1 MHLSDK
7 DWWRNAVIYQIYP
20 RSFLDSNKDGIGDI
34 KGIISKIDYLK
45 SLEVDAIWLSP
56 VFKSPMNDMGYDVSD
71 YFDIDPLFGNM
82 DDFEELI
89 NICHKNGLKLII
101 DQVYSH
107 TSDEHPYFK
116 QSKKD
121 KENDKADWYV
131 WADPKEDGGP
141 PNNWLSVFGGSAWE
155 WSSKRRQYYLH
166 NFLKSQP
173 DLNFHNIDVQNWVL
187 SIADFWLKKG
197 VDGFRLDVA
206 NYYFHDPKLRDNPS
220 RKNIKIPFAN
230 PYGMQDHKYSI
241 NQKENFCFLK
251 NLRKVSEKYKN
262 SILLGEID
270 NKDLQIK
277 YTEGGDKLHLAYSFE
292 LLRKELSINSIQNSI
307 DYFYSSTKDGWP
319 CWSFSNHD
327 VKRHISRWSRDETNL
342 DDLAKISCAL
352 LLSLKGTV
360 CIYQGE
366 ELGQTETKLEFE
378 ELTDPPGIEF
388 WPEEAGRDGCRTPM
402 VWSSQKLNAGFS
414 EVKPWLPVKKEQKQ
428 KSVDLQE
435 DTNDSDLSFYKEMI
449 KARKKHFGREIYDF
463 DFISSND
470 LLIFS
475 KGSSEK
481 IFCIFNLDNETKV
494 LQDKKYQKLQ
504 ILPSNNLTKDE
515 DGYVFNSYGFWVYIA
530 IACSTGCL
538 GLNALV

>member
-1 MHLSDK
+1 
-7 DWWRNAVIYQIYP
+7 
-20 RSFLDSNKDGIGDI
+20 
-34 KGIISKIDYLK
+34 
-45 SLEVDAIWLSP
+45 
-56 VFKSPMNDMGYDVSD
+56 
-71 YFDIDPLFGNM
+71 
-82 DDFEELI
+82 
-89 NICHKNGLKLII
+89 
-101 DQVYSH
+101 
-107 TSDEHPYFK
+107 
-116 QSKKD
+116 
-121 KENDKADWYV
+121 
-131 WADPKEDGGP
+131 
-141 PNNWLSVFGGSAWE
+141 
-155 WSSKRRQYYLH
+155 
-166 NFLKSQP
+166 LKSQP

-187 SIADFWLKKG
+187 SIADFWLNKG

-206 NYYFHDPKLRDNPS
+206 NYYFHDPRLRDNPS

-241 NQKENFCFLK
+241 NQKENFSFLK
-251 NLRKVSEKYKN
+251 KLRKVSEKYKN

-277 YTEGGDKLHLAYSFE
+277 YTEGGDKLHFAYSFE

-327 VKRHISRWSRDETNL
+327 VKRHISRWSEDKSNL
-342 DDLAKISCAL
+342 SDLAKISCAL

-366 ELGQTETKLEFE
+366 ELGQTETKLEFK

-402 VWSSQKLNAGFS
+402 VWNSKKFNGGFS

-435 DTNDSDLSFYKEMI
+435 DKNDSVLSFYKEMI
-449 KARKKHFGREIYDF
+449 KARKEHFKEIYDF
-463 DFISSND
+463 DFIPSND

-475 KGSSEK
+475 KGSSKK
-481 IFCIFNLDNETKV
+481 IICIFNLDNETKRIE
-494 LQDKKYQKLQ
+494 KNNYQYDSTF
-504 ILPSNNLTKDE
+504 PSNKLSTKKD
-515 DGYVFNSYGFWVYIA
+515 YFVFQPYGF
-530 IACSTGCL
+530 GFFNL
-538 GLNALV
+538 R

>member
-1 MHLSDK
+1 MHQSDK

-34 KGIISKIDYLK
+34 KGIISKIEYLK

-56 VFKSPMNDMGYDVSD
+56 IFKSPMNDMGYDVSD

-107 TSDEHPYFK
+107 TSDEHPFFK

-206 NYYFHDPKLRDNPS
+206 NYYFHDSKLRDNPS
-220 RKNIKIPFAN
+220 RKNIKIPDDTSEF
-230 PYGMQDHKYSI
+230 GI
-241 NQKENFCFLK
+241 NASNQRFWEEPVK
-251 NLRKVSEKYKN
+251 RYISEC
-262 SILLGEID
+262 LFG
-270 NKDLQIK
+270 
-277 YTEGGDKLHLAYSFE
+277 TEG
-292 LLRKELSINSIQNSI
+292 N
-307 DYFYSSTKDGWP
+307 
-319 CWSFSNHD
+319 
-327 VKRHISRWSRDETNL
+327 
-342 DDLAKISCAL
+342 
-352 LLSLKGTV
+352 
-360 CIYQGE
+360 
-366 ELGQTETKLEFE
+366 
-378 ELTDPPGIEF
+378 
-388 WPEEAGRDGCRTPM
+388 
-402 VWSSQKLNAGFS
+402 
-414 EVKPWLPVKKEQKQ
+414 
-428 KSVDLQE
+428 
-435 DTNDSDLSFYKEMI
+435 
-449 KARKKHFGREIYDF
+449 RKKNFNMRWVAAMVCDVHRIICRGGTFMYPIDEKTRNNKCC
-463 DFISSND
+463 SS
-470 LLIFS
+470 
-475 KGSSEK
+475 
-481 IFCIFNLDNETKV
+481 
-494 LQDKKYQKLQ
+494 
-504 ILPSNNLTKDE
+504 
-515 DGYVFNSYGFWVYIA
+515 
-530 IACSTGCL
+530 
-538 GLNALV
+538 

>member
-1 MHLSDK
+1 MHQSDK

-82 DDFEELI
+82 DDFEQLI
-89 NICHKNGLKLII
+89 NICHKNGLKIII

-107 TSDEHPYFK
+107 TSDEHPFFK
-116 QSKKD
+116 QSKND

-131 WADPKEDGGP
+131 WADAKEDGGP

-187 SIADFWLKKG
+187 SVADFWLKKG

-220 RKNIKIPFAN
+220 RKNIKISFVN

-241 NQKENFCFLK
+241 NQKENFSFLK
-251 NLRKVSEKYKN
+251 KLRKVSEKYKN
-262 SILLGEID
+262 TILLGEID

-277 YTEGGDKLHLAYSFE
+277 YE
-292 LLRKELSINSIQNSI
+292 
-307 DYFYSSTKDGWP
+307 
-319 CWSFSNHD
+319 
-327 VKRHISRWSRDETNL
+327 
-342 DDLAKISCAL
+342 
-352 LLSLKGTV
+352 
-360 CIYQGE
+360 
-366 ELGQTETKLEFE
+366 
-378 ELTDPPGIEF
+378 
-388 WPEEAGRDGCRTPM
+388 
-402 VWSSQKLNAGFS
+402 
-414 EVKPWLPVKKEQKQ
+414 
-428 KSVDLQE
+428 
-435 DTNDSDLSFYKEMI
+435 
-449 KARKKHFGREIYDF
+449 
-463 DFISSND
+463 
-470 LLIFS
+470 
-475 KGSSEK
+475 
-481 IFCIFNLDNETKV
+481 
-494 LQDKKYQKLQ
+494 
-504 ILPSNNLTKDE
+504 
-515 DGYVFNSYGFWVYIA
+515 
-530 IACSTGCL
+530 
-538 GLNALV
+538 

>member
-1 MHLSDK
+1 MHQSDK
-7 DWWRNAVIYQIYP
+7 DWWRNAIIYQIYP

-45 SLEVDAIWLSP
+45 SLEVDVIWLSP

-89 NICHKNGLKLII
+89 NICHENELKLII

-107 TSDEHPYFK
+107 TSDEHPFFK

-121 KENDKADWYV
+121 KENDRADWYV

-206 NYYFHDPKLRDNPS
+206 NYYFHDSRLRDNPS

-241 NQKENFCFLK
+241 NQKENFSFLK
-251 NLRKVSEKYKN
+251 KLRKVSEKYKN

-277 YTEGGDKLHLAYSFE
+277 YTEGGDMLHLAYSFE
-292 LLRKELSINSIQNSI
+292 LLRKELSTDSIQNSI

-319 CWSFSNHD
+319 CWCFSNHD
-327 VKRHISRWSRDETNL
+327 VKRHISRWSRDKSNL
-342 DDLAKISCAL
+342 SDLAKISCAL

-402 VWSSQKLNAGFS
+402 VWNSQKLNAGFS

-428 KSVDLQE
+428 KSLDLQE
-435 DTNDSDLSFYKEMI
+435 DKNDSVLSFYKEMI
-449 KARKKHFGREIYDF
+449 KARKKNFGREIYDF

-475 KGSSEK
+475 KGSSKK
-481 IFCIFNLDNETKV
+481 IICIFNLDNETKTIEKNNY
-494 LQDKKYQKLQ
+494 LYDSTF
-504 ILPSNNLTKDE
+504 PSNNLSTENDY
-515 DGYVFNSYGFWVYIA
+515 YVFQPYGF
-530 IACSTGCL
+530 GFFNL
-538 GLNALV
+538 R